1 MDSTNSSIENLN
13 QESRPSLDLLS
24 RIKTLEEERDNLE
37 QERNKRLQ
45 GELTVIAAKKRV
57 DEELMRMK
65 SIQEFVGK
73 ALMIR
78 EPKALTEFFLETIV
92 EAFECENVFLLSVDK
107 LKGKLIVEAS
117 FDGSGLDLT
126 LPFLSH
132 FAHSA
137 NVGVIQDDSEMLSS
151 WKQLGLI
158 SGLACSFV
166 SADSKVIGV
175 VVAGNT
181 KAGIGIYPELEKAH
195 SSTFSVLVSKA
206 SSLRENLILEKQVEL
221 HVEELEKNKKQLEK
235 ANLQLKEMADS
246 FARFVP
252 KDFLH
257 HLNRESIPEVELG
270 DQSSSSMTVM
280 FSDIRGFTG
289 LSEGLDAKEIFALL
303 NDYLGCVVP
312 KIRSN
317 GGFVDKYLG
326 DGIMALFPNPADAIL
341 GAIDMLNALNSFN
354 QKRKNPIKVGIGLH
368 TGPLILGTLG
378 DPSSFQCTVISDAV
392 NLAARIEGLTKK
404 FSCSLMVSKD
414 TLEASSLEDKVLSR
428 SLGLIKVQGKK
439 KGVELFQIFNSEK
452 SKTQEGI
459 LYSTDLYK
467 KALDLFQKGQ
477 FLESSEVFKQV
488 LELHPGDV
496 ASLNYIEECKKIL
509 VAGIPST
516 WDGAL
521 QMKEK

>member
-1 MDSTNSSIENLN
+1 MDSTNTSIEILK
-13 QESRPSLDLLS
+13 QEGDSALDLLS
-24 RIKTLEEERDNLE
+24 HIKTLEEERNGLVK
-37 QERNKRLQ
+37 ERNKRLQ
-45 GELTVIAAKKRV
+45 GELTVISAKKRV
-57 DEELMRMK
+57 DEELTRMK
-65 SIQEFVGK
+65 SIQEFVGN
-73 ALMIR
+73 ALLIR

-92 EAFECENVFLLSVDK
+92 EAFECENVFLLSVDH
-107 LKGKLIVEAS
+107 LKGNLSVEAS
-117 FDGSGLDLT
+117 FDGSGLDLV
-126 LPFLSH
+126 LPAMPE

-137 NVGVIQDDSEMLSS
+137 NVGVIKGDSKILSN
-151 WKQLGLI
+151 WEKLGLI

-166 SADSKVIGV
+166 NADSKVIGI

-181 KAGIGIYPELEKAH
+181 KSGFGVYPELNKDH
-195 SSTFSVLVSKA
+195 FSTFSFLVSKA
-206 SSLRENLILEKQVEL
+206 SSLRENLILEKKVEL
-221 HVEELEKNKKQLEK
+221 HVKELEKNKKQLEE
-235 ANLQLKEMADS
+235 ANIKLKDMADS

-257 HLNRESIPEVELG
+257 QLERESIPEVKLG
-270 DQSSSSMTVM
+270 DQSSSSMSVM
-280 FSDIRGFTG
+280 FADIRGFTS
-289 LSEGLDAKEIFALL
+289 LSEGLDAKEIFGLL

-317 GGFVDKYLG
+317 GGFIDKYLG

-378 DPSSFQCTVISDAV
+378 DPNSLQCTVISDAV

-414 TLEASSLEDKVLSR
+414 TLEESSLKNKILTR
-428 SLGLIKVQGKK
+428 SLGLVRVQGKK
-439 KGVELFQIFNSEK
+439 KGVELFQVFNAEA

-459 LYSTDLYK
+459 LHTTDLYK
-467 KALDLFQKGQ
+467 KALEFFQEGQ
-477 FLESSEVFKQV
+477 FLKSSDAFKEV
-488 LELHPGDV
+488 LEVHPGDV
-496 ASLNYIEECKKIL
+496 TSLNYLEECKRIL
-509 VAGIPST
+509 EAGIPID

-521 QMKEK
+521 QMREK